1 MKILLRLPIA
11 HYLIAACA
19 AFPWASSAFAS
30 QNAPAQ
36 AAQTQA
42 EQTQTSELARQL
54 NTNLGSPLERTRLL
68 GSTRLSMYGFQ
79 IYDARLWAEPGFK
92 ADDYLASRFALEI
105 TYLRKLNGKMVA
117 QRSIKE
123 MQGVGN
129 LNPVKSAQWLAQME
143 NLFPNIAKGD
153 RLVGIHQPGAG
164 AVFTFNGKPLGE
176 VKDAE
181 FARLFFGIW
190 LSPQTSA
197 PQMRREL
204 LGLALGTASASGP
217 SSSLAKP

>member
-42 EQTQTSELARQL
+42 GQAQTAELARQL

-68 GSTRLSMYGFQ
+68 G
-79 IYDARLWAEPGFK
+79 ARLWAEPGFK

-129 LNPVKSAQWLAQME
+129 LNPVQSAQWLGQME

>member
-1 MKILLRLPIA
+1 MQ
-11 HYLIAACA
+11 AA
-19 AFPWASSAFAS
+19 PS
-30 QNAPAQ
+30 Q

-42 EQTQTSELARQL
+42 TEPTRQL

-68 GSTRLSMYGFQ
+68 GTTRLSMYGFQ

-105 TYLRKLNGKMVA
+105 TYLRNLNGKMVA

-129 LNPVKSAQWLAQME
+129 LSPMQSAQWLGQME
-143 NLFPNIAKGD
+143 SLFPTIAKGD

-164 AVFTFNGKPLGE
+164 AVFTFNGKPMGE
-176 VKDAE
+176 IKDAE

-204 LGLALGTASASGP
+204 LGLALGSASTSGP
-217 SSSLAKP
+217 SPSLGKP